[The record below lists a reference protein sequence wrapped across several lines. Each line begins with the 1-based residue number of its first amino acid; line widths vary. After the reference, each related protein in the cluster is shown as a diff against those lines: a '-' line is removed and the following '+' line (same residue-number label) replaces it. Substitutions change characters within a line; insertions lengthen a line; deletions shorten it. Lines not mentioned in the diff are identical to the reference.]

1 MASINIKTKVIGK
14 YTNKRAENMK
24 FTSIFY
30 KASAGYIRGTPQIN
44 QQTSGKYEVDFNILQ
59 SEYILYAK
67 R

>member
-1 MASINIKTKVIGK
+1 MPIYAQTSDKYQACLNIFTAASAEFIRLKSK

-30 KASAGYIRGTPQIN
+30 KASAVYIR
-44 QQTSGKYEVDFNILQ
+44 
-59 SEYILYAK
+59 